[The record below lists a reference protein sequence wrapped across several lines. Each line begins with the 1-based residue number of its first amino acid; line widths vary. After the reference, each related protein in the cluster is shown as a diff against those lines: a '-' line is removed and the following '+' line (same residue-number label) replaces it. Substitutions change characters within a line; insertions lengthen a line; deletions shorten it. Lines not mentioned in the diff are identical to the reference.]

1 MPAILRVGSDMPYDR
16 ATDPDSAADL
26 RAEALRVRSAITLG
40 DQEAADKLTTY
51 ADELEAQAVW
61 LDAE

>member
-1 MPAILRVGSDMPYDR
+1 MPYDR